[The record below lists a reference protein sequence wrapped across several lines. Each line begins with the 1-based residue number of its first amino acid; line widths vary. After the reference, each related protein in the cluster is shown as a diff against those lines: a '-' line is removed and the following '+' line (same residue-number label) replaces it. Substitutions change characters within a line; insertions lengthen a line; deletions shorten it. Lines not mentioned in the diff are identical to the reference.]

1 MTTQQENAY
10 KIFDPTNKKGVIDI
24 LPKYQV
30 LAFLLSMM
38 SEEQFND
45 PIVH

>member
-30 LAFLLSMM
+30 LAFPLSMLEQLLS
-38 SEEQFND
+38 
-45 PIVH
+45 I